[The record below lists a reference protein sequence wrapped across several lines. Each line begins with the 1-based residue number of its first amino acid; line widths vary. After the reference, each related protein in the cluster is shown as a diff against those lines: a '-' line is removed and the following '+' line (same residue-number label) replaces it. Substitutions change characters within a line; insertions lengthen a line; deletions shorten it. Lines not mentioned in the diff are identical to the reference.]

1 MSYGSEHVNGIIPQ
15 PIEKI
20 LKEKMHISKFRPQA
34 ASEYRAG
41 AKPCKTM
48 GPAKVP
54 LNSPEN
60 FLKKHDHRVNGR
72 EADAVA
78 RSVKN
83 GETLKPPVP
92 ANAPFKSSDVLR
104 PKTDFITKNAL
115 DVINA
120 QPRMPTEKIVDDVN
134 GQADEI
140 ECSGLV
146 PKYTKKKNY
155 GKLPSYIC
163 IRKEQ
168 RAAAF
173 RDYQNWIYERERL
186 QQSVRILSEAERMEL
201 VEGLKKNWEE
211 SNVRYQGLS
220 VITDTAPKKKRK
232 QKIEAEMKQLERDI
246 DMIESHK
253 YIYVEQ

>member
-34 ASEYRAG
+34 ASEYRSG

-54 LNSPEN
+54 LNKPEN
-60 FLKKHDHRVNGR
+60 FLKKHETRPGDGR
-72 EADAVA
+72 DVVA
-78 RSVKN
+78 KFIKN

-92 ANAPFKSSDVLR
+92 ANAPFDSKQLLR
-104 PKTDFITKNAL
+104 SKKDFITKNAL

-120 QPRMPTEKIVDDVN
+120 RQRMPTEKIVDDVN
-134 GQADEI
+134 GQADKI

-146 PKYTKKKNY
+146 PKYTKKKNF
-155 GKLPSYIC
+155 GKVPNYIC
-163 IRKEQ
+163 IRKEH

-173 RDYQNWIYERERL
+173 QDYQNWIYEREAL
-186 QQSVRILSEAERMEL
+186 QQSVRILSEAERME
-201 VEGLKKNWEE
+201 VVAGLKKNWEE

>member
-1 MSYGSEHVNGIIPQ
+1 
-15 PIEKI
+15 
-20 LKEKMHISKFRPQA
+20 
-34 ASEYRAG
+34 
-41 AKPCKTM
+41 
-48 GPAKVP
+48 
-54 LNSPEN
+54 
-60 FLKKHDHRVNGR
+60 
-72 EADAVA
+72 
-78 RSVKN
+78 
-83 GETLKPPVP
+83 
-92 ANAPFKSSDVLR
+92 
-104 PKTDFITKNAL
+104 
-115 DVINA
+115 
-120 QPRMPTEKIVDDVN
+120 MPTEKIVDDVN

-146 PKYTKKKNY
+146 PKYTKKKKY

-173 RDYQNWIYERERL
+173 QDYQNWIYEREQL
-186 QQSVRILSEAERMEL
+186 QQSLRILSEAERMEL
-201 VEGLKKNWEE
+201 VEGLGQNLKNQSLFFLIFPQVFVSKRNFNLKKGLKKNWEE